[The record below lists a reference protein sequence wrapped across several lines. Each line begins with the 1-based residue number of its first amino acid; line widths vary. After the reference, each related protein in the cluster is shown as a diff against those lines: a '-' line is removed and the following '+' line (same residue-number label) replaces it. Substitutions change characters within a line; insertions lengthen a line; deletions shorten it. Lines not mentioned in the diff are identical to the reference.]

1 MSRIL
6 VVDDDSGMLASLRG
20 LFRSR
25 GQEAVVARSGQ
36 EALGQLD
43 GVDAVVTD
51 FAMPGMDG
59 VQLVQ
64 AIHDRDESLPV
75 ILLTAHGS
83 ERVAVNAMK
92 SGAYDYLTKPFD
104 ADEFSVVVDRALEAR
119 TLRVQNRRLTA
130 EKALGHSIVGDGPA
144 MRQLL
149 ETISR
154 IAPKDITVLIRGET
168 GTGKEL
174 IASLLHAQS
183 HRATGP
189 LVRFNCA
196 AIPGELAEAE
206 LFGHARGAFTGAQQA
221 RRGFFAQ
228 ADGSTLVLDEI
239 GELPLPVQAK
249 LLRALQE
256 GEIQP
261 VGAGKVERVDV
272 RVIAC
277 TNRDLA
283 DEART
288 GRFRQDLYYR
298 LAVVDLVVPPLRE
311 HREDIPALAAEFA
324 RRYAE
329 RFGMQDV
336 RLLPEL
342 LDSLQ
347 RLDWPGNV
355 RQLENAVARIVAL
368 STGGDIGLE
377 AFAAASAAPAADAD
391 AEASP
396 EGTLSLRE
404 QLEAVERSLI
414 RRTMAAVGGNQ
425 SEAARRPGLNR
436 GSLIQRP
443 KKDGVIPGPIPAR
456 QRSGGQRPLL
466 ATRRPARS
474 NAGRNASSEHD
485 GLRPSRCRCA
495 SAVFI
500 ATPYSHVVNLA
511 PAGKDLRSC
520 QAERKACWSTSSASR
535 TVAHMF
541 LA

>member
-25 GQEAVVARSGQ
+25 GQEAVVARSGR

-183 HRATGP
+183 RRAAGP

-196 AIPGELAEAE
+196 AIPGDLAEAE
-206 LFGHARGAFTGAQQA
+206 LFGHARGAFTGATSA
-221 RRGFFAQ
+221 RQGFFAQ
-228 ADGSTLVLDEI
+228 ANHGTLILDEV
-239 GELPLPVQAK
+239 GELPAPVQAK

-261 VGAGKVERVDV
+261 VGTGRVEKVDV
-272 RVIAC
+272 RIVAC
-277 TNRDLA
+277 TNRDLGA
-283 DEART
+283 DAKAH
-288 GRFRQDLYYR
+288 RFREDLYYR
-298 LAVVDLVVPPLRE
+298 LAVVEVVVPPLNE
-311 HREDIPALAAEFA
+311 HKEDIPALAAEFV

-329 RFGMQDV
+329 RFVMDDV
-336 RLLPEL
+336 RLSPALIAAL
-342 LDSLQ
+342 VKA
-347 RLDWPGNV
+347 DWPGNV
-355 RQLENAVARIVAL
+355 RQLENTVARLVAL
-368 STGGDIGLE
+368 HGGGGEIGVE
-377 AFAAASAAPAADAD
+377 AFTAPAASSSVDQGTQPTIDASLD
-391 AEASP
+391 
-396 EGTLSLRE
+396 LRE
-404 QLEAVERSLI
+404 QVDALERSI
-414 RRTMAAVGGNQ
+414 IARTLAATSGNQ
-425 SEAARRPGLNR
+425 SEAARRLGLSR
-436 GSLIQRP
+436 SSFVDRL
-443 KKDGVIPGPIPAR
+443 KKYGFA
-456 QRSGGQRPLL
+456 GG
-466 ATRRPARS
+466 
-474 NAGRNASSEHD
+474 
-485 GLRPSRCRCA
+485 GLDSP
-495 SAVFI
+495 
-500 ATPYSHVVNLA
+500 P
-511 PAGKDLRSC
+511 
-520 QAERKACWSTSSASR
+520 
-535 TVAHMF
+535 
-541 LA
+541 